1 MGGFDP
7 VQTEDVFRE
16 ANEHIAEKA
25 RKLEL
30 QQPIPF
36 LCECSDKRC
45 FAHLFLDP
53 EEYEEARSDP
63 RRYLTI
69 AGIVGRPPVLRHGTT
84 ITGASCMCAPRCRAA
99 ASANLPSALRR
110 SAIWEKGSISR
121 GNSRC
126 AVSRTFAASSS
137 WRSRRN

>member
-1 MGGFDP
+1 MQP
-7 VQTEDVFRE
+7 EDVFRE

-25 RKLEL
+25 RELEL

-45 FAHLFLDP
+45 FAHLFLDL

-69 AGIVGRPPVLRHGTT
+69 PGHEVVGAMVV
-84 ITGASCMCAPRCRAA
+84 ASDDRF
-99 ASANLPSALRR
+99 AL
-110 SAIWEKGSISR
+110 AEKI
-121 GNSRC
+121 
-126 AVSRTFAASSS
+126 
-137 WRSRRN
+137 

>member
-1 MGGFDP
+1 MSSEWACALKQVQMGGFDR

-25 RKLEL
+25 RKLAL

-53 EEYEEARSDP
+53 AEYEEARSDP
-63 RRYLTI
+63 RRYLPI
-69 AGIVGRPPVLRHGTT
+69 AGPEGV
-84 ITGASCMCAPRCRAA
+84 RAA
-99 ASANLPSALRR
+99 VVPSHERFALTQTLY
-110 SAIWEKGSISR
+110 K
-121 GNSRC
+121 
-126 AVSRTFAASSS
+126 V
-137 WRSRRN
+137 

>member
-1 MGGFDP
+1 MGGFDR

-16 ANEHIAEKA
+16 ANEQIAEKA

-45 FAHLFLDP
+45 FAHLFLIL
-53 EEYEEARSDP
+53 EQYEEARSDP

-69 AGIVGRPPVLRHGTT
+69 AGHEVVGATVV
-84 ITGASCMCAPRCRAA
+84 ASDDRF
-99 ASANLPSALRR
+99 ALV
-110 SAIWEKGSISR
+110 EKI
-121 GNSRC
+121 
-126 AVSRTFAASSS
+126 
-137 WRSRRN
+137 